1 MSIGAFNPSQSG
13 HTVAMTTENLITPT
27 YDPTRTNVAGAII
40 VGLALLLYAQN
51 AY

>member
-1 MSIGAFNPSQSG
+1 MKNYINTIVGALF
-13 HTVAMTTENLITPT
+13 PT